1 MLGAVEAVLARKSHM
16 TVNRYT
22 FLDGVRGI
30 AAIFVFTRHA
40 SDFWGWRP
48 YRSYLAVDLFFL
60 LSGFVIAYA
69 YDERLR
75 NKKMSTRQFL
85 LTRLIRL
92 YPMFLLSVI
101 VSSLVVIGKSAMGA
115 QEHIP
120 VGEMLG
126 VFALTALFLPAKMQG
141 NVQLFP
147 LNGPYWSLFYELVAN
162 ALYALLL
169 PVLNTYVLA
178 CIVAASLAAVCF
190 GAVLHGNL
198 DMGLYWGLASNAAGF
213 FRSTFGIFLG
223 LLIYR
228 NTEFLTRYLGG
239 RVSPWYG
246 VIGMALVLAT
256 PMLPRFNAQMDL
268 LAVAVILPVCL
279 ILASQDRPSRMD
291 SVFLVLG
298 AVSYPI
304 YVLHVP
310 IIAIISL
317 AIAGRMAYHP
327 PLGGAILL
335 AGIVALSVWIVK
347 VYDLPARRWLSRKI
361 LKKRSQQ
368 A

>member
-1 MLGAVEAVLARKSHM
+1 M

-75 NKKMSTRQFL
+75 NKTMSTRQFL

-92 YPMFLLSVI
+92 YPVFLLSVVLSSI
-101 VSSLVVIGKSAMGA
+101 VMIGKSEMGT
-115 QEHIP
+115 QEHP
-120 VGEMLG
+120 AFGEILG
-126 VFALTALFLPAKMQG
+126 VFALTALFLPARMQG
-141 NVQLFP
+141 SVQLFP
-147 LNGPYWSLFYELVAN
+147 LNGPYWSLFYELVTN
-162 ALYALLL
+162 TLYALLV
-169 PVLNTYVLA
+169 PILNTYTLA
-178 CIVAASLAAVCF
+178 FIVAGSLVAISF

-198 DMGLYWGLASNAAGF
+198 DMGLYWGLASNAAGL

-228 NTEFLTRYLGG
+228 NTKFLTRYFGG
-239 RVSPWYG
+239 LVSPWYG
-246 VIGMALVLAT
+246 VLGMALVLAT
-256 PMLPRFNAQMDL
+256 PMFARFNAEMDL
-268 LAVAVILPVCL
+268 LAVAVIFPLCL

-291 SVFLVLG
+291 PVFLVLG
-298 AVSYPI
+298 SASYPI

-310 IIAIISL
+310 IIALISFS
-317 AIAGRMAYHP
+317 IAGRIGYFP
-327 PLGGAILL
+327 PVGGAVLL

-347 VYDLPARRWLSRKI
+347 IYDLPARKWLSKRL
-361 LKKRSQQ
+361 LKRRGQQ
-368 A
+368 P

>member
-1 MLGAVEAVLARKSHM
+1 M

-75 NKKMSTRQFL
+75 NKTMSTRQFL

-101 VSSLVVIGKSAMGA
+101 LSSVVMIGKSASGT
-115 QEHIP
+115 QEHSTFA
-120 VGEMLG
+120 EMLG

-162 ALYALLL
+162 TLYALLV
-169 PVLNTYVLA
+169 PILNTYVLA
-178 CIVAASLAAVCF
+178 FIVAGSLVAVCV

-228 NTEFLTRYLGG
+228 NTKLLTRYLGG
-239 RVSPWYG
+239 RVCPWWG
-246 VIGMALVLAT
+246 VFGMALVLGA
-256 PMLPRFNAQMDL
+256 PRFPRFNAEIDL
-268 LAVAVILPVCL
+268 LAVAVILPVCI

-291 SVFLVLG
+291 PVFLVLG
-298 AVSYPI
+298 AASYPI

-310 IIAIISL
+310 IIAIVSF
-317 AIAGRMAYHP
+317 AIAGRMKYYP

-335 AGIVALSVWIVK
+335 VGIVALSVWIVK
-347 VYDLPARRWLSRKI
+347 VYDLPVRRWLSKKI
-361 LKKRSQQ
+361 LKKRGQQ

>member
-1 MLGAVEAVLARKSHM
+1 M

-101 VSSLVVIGKSAMGA
+101 LSSAVVIAKSAMGT
-115 QEHIP
+115 QEHST
-120 VGEMLG
+120 VGEILG
-126 VFALTALFLPAKMQG
+126 VLALTALFLPSKMQG
-141 NVQLFP
+141 HVELFP

-162 ALYALLL
+162 ALYAFLL
-169 PVLNTYVLA
+169 PVLNTSVLA
-178 CIVAASLAAVCF
+178 FIVAASLLAICF
-190 GAVLHGNL
+190 GAILHGNL

-228 NTEFLTRYLGG
+228 NTKFLTRYLGG

-246 VIGMALVLAT
+246 VFGMALVLAT
-256 PMLPRFNAQMDL
+256 PAFPRFNAQIDL
-268 LAVAVILPVCL
+268 LAVAFVLPVCL

-291 SVFLVLG
+291 PAFLVLG
-298 AVSYPI
+298 AASYPI

-317 AIAGRMAYHP
+317 AIAGRMGYWP

-335 AGIVALSVWIVK
+335 AGILSLSVWIVK
-347 VYDLPARRWLSRKI
+347 IYDLPVRRWLSKKI
-361 LKKRSQQ
+361 LKKRGQH